1 MTDSKTALLV
11 VDVQESFCQLH
22 DWRNEEVATFLSR
35 QQALID
41 GAKAAGHAIV
51 QILHT
56 DNDPEFRL
64 DSGFVRTL
72 AEIRIEPDVVIHK
85 TRHSAFVGTP
95 LDIWLR
101 ERGIGNLIVSGIRT
115 EQCCETT
122 TRHAADLGFAVDYV
136 TEATLTFAMPH
147 ASGQVFSA
155 ADIKTRTELVL
166 SGRFARIATVEQ
178 ALGRIGL
185 AA

>member
-11 VDVQESFCQLH
+11 VDVQESFRQLP
-22 DWRNEEVATFLSR
+22 DWRDGEVATFLSR

-136 TEATLTFAMPH
+136 TEATLTFAMTH